1 MAAPLAV
8 PAKTQ
13 KVDMDAPKVHHLVGW
28 QGYGDPKRL
37 AVIRSIAVYRGRDP
51 RIATL
56 VVNIFRKAGVKP
68 RDYKNQAA
76 ALLAWIQNPK
86 NVYYVNEPGERLQ
99 DPLYTLKV
107 RYGDC
112 DDLAILLCSMFESC
126 RLSWKLVISGRERSS
141 GRKIRFIEGERLPPG
156 CDWSHIYCMVG
167 TPVFKPQAWYFCE
180 PTLKVPLGWDVVSGD
195 ASALPEMEQEISKR
209 KPNSRLARAGII
221 SAAPQKA
228 VIMPA
233 PKLTPATV
241 GFAGAFGSNGGAGAA
256 AGAAVASAIAT
267 KMESEAT
274 QAARDT
280 SKGEKPP
287 SPFALSRLGPAIL
300 ISVTTA
306 VSTSVLSQLILDAI
320 RGARRK
326 KAEEKRELEARA
338 QAAET
343 NG

>member
-1 MAAPLAV
+1 MAAPLDV
-8 PAKTQ
+8 PAKTM

-56 VVNIFRKAGVKP
+56 AVAIFRKAGVKP
-68 RDYKNQAA
+68 RDYKGQAT

-112 DDLAILLCSMFESC
+112 DDLAILLCALFESC
-126 RLSWKLVISGRERSS
+126 RLSWKLVISGRDRATK
-141 GRKIRFIEGERLPPG
+141 RKVRHIEGERLPHG

-167 TPVFKPQAWYFCE
+167 TPVFKPAQWFFCE

-195 ASALPEMEQEISKR
+195 ASALPEMAQEIASR
-209 KPNSRLARAGII
+209 KPNSRLARAGMV
-221 SAAPQKA
+221 SAAPNRP
-228 VIMPA
+228 VVMPA
-233 PKLTPATV
+233 PPLVPTA

-256 AGAAVASAIAT
+256 AGAAVASAVAT

-280 SKGEKPP
+280 AKGGKPP
-287 SPFALSRLGPAIL
+287 SAFALSRLGPAIL

-306 VSTSVLSQLILDAI
+306 VSTSVLSQIILDAI
-320 RGARRK
+320 REGRK
-326 KAEEKRELEARA
+326 KRQALKEARE
-338 QAAET
+338 AARM
-343 NG
+343 GDQ